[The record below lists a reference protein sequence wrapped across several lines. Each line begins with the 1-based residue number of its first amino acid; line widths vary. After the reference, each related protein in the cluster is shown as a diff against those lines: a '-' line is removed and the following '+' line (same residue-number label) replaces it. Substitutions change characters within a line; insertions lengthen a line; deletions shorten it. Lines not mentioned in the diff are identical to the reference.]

1 MSRLSIDSL
10 HVLLGPDAVQAAP
23 CSAFTGSVGKP
34 RVFRVGASAA
44 DSAWERPLPAL
55 AEALRHFGLR
65 RVRLQL
71 SQAFVQLR
79 VLPWR
84 AELLNVAELEALARH
99 DFSAAFGNIADD
111 WRITMSDEPPGRAR
125 LVAAMPHPLLHA
137 LQAQAAQSG
146 ARLISVEPALVA
158 ASRRW
163 HPGRDASGC
172 HWLVQYESG
181 RLCVLVRAKGQW
193 AWVRHARLEGSWFS
207 QLPQW
212 LKAEALMSG
221 LDLLPSRVTVHAP
234 GLEPANLQALQASGL
249 RFVDSGWAP

>member
-10 HVLLGPDAVQAAP
+10 HVLVGPDVVQAAP
-23 CSAFTGSVGKP
+23 CSAFTGRVGTPK
-34 RVFRVGASAA
+34 VFQVGASATA
-44 DSAWERPLPAL
+44 SAWERPLPAL
-55 AEALRHFGLR
+55 ADALRHFGRR

-99 DFSAAFGNIADD
+99 DFSNAFGSIADD
-111 WRITMSDEPPGRAR
+111 WRIALSDEQPGCAR
-125 LVAAMPHPLLHA
+125 LVAAMPNPLLHA
-137 LQAQAAQSG
+137 LQAQVAQSG
-146 ARLISVEPALVA
+146 ARLVSVEPALIA

-163 HPGRDASGC
+163 RPSGDSAGC

-212 LKAEALMSG
+212 LQAEALMSG
-221 LDLLPSRVTVHAP
+221 LDVLPSRVTVHAP
-234 GLEPANLQALQASGL
+234 CLEAANRQALESSGM
-249 RFVDSGWAP
+249 RFVDSGWTP